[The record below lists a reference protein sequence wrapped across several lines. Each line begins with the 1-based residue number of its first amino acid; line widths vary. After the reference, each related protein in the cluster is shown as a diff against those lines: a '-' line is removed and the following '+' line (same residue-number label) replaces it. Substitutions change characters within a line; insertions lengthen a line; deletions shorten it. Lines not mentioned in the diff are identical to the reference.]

1 MSEDGLS
8 IQFRKKRKSAHNV
21 RNHALGIGNQAGN
34 PSSGWASPSSV
45 KVIDIAD
52 PKRAKQTIDMH
63 KQLKASGQK
72 GIPKKALKLLH
83 ENIKNKKKVRKEKDR
98 YYAITGIPK

>member
-1 MSEDGLS
+1 MGEGGLS
-8 IQFRKKRKSAHNV
+8 IQFRKSKKSAQNV

-45 KVIDIAD
+45 KVIDITD
-52 PKRAKQTIDMH
+52 PKNAKQTIAMH

-72 GIPKKALKLLH
+72 GVPKKALKLLD
-83 ENIKNKKKVRKEKDR
+83 ENIKLKKKGQRKGE
-98 YYAITGIPK
+98 YFAITGMQK